1 MEKSLSDS
9 KTIKKANENPE
20 AAIKSRDTLLRNNYP
35 KIGLEKWW
43 PESYR
48 FKIATVK
55 LRNIL
60 KEKYCSSS

>member
-20 AAIKSRDTLLRNNYP
+20 AAIKSRDTLLINNYP

-43 PESYR
+43 QESYR
-48 FKIATVK
+48 FKITIVK
-55 LRNIL
+55 PHNIL
-60 KEKYCSSS
+60 KEKYCSSC